1 MKFQGMVENSKKV
14 YEVTEEA
21 SPTELNKEIITSD
34 LRSDTDEGPPS
45 DIELFVAKNS
55 MPDSN
60 MVEDASEEA
69 FLTEERSEFD
79 GNNGTETER
88 RKELVTWKCV
98 HCLINVCSEQR
109 LKAHMTNKHGKEA
122 ICGTCGFKTLRWDYF
137 KKHLK
142 KCACMEE

>member
-1 MKFQGMVENSKKV
+1 MFRIIYLVSYLFIHCFKCFKCFLKNTLRAGSVQPKQGLQ
-14 YEVTEEA
+14 YA
-21 SPTELNKEIITSD
+21 ELNKEIITSD

-98 HCLINVCSEQR
+98 HFFV
-109 LKAHMTNKHGKEA
+109 
-122 ICGTCGFKTLRWDYF
+122 
-137 KKHLK
+137 
-142 KCACMEE
+142 